1 LRYLLLTMDTS
12 RNGWI
17 EADEVPED
25 LQPVFEIMAEDVD
38 TNKNGTMDRYE
49 LSRNARQIIPVA
61 ARYVARERI
70 DVSKELKKFDKSQG
84 QLARRFD
91 EAPGP
96 FISSLADPDQARKAF
111 KQFDANTDGQLEL
124 AEFPEPLQQ
133 QMERFVRL
141 ADRDRDGR
149 LSEREFLFAAD
160 RAGRMMKAQ
169 NANASMDSDT
179 RNERMAKKRAK
190 KAAAADS
197 MPAE

>member
-1 LRYLLLTMDTS
+1 
-12 RNGWI
+12 
-17 EADEVPED
+17 
-25 LQPVFEIMAEDVD
+25 
-38 TNKNGTMDRYE
+38 MDRYE

-70 DVSKELKKFDKSQG
+70 DVNKELKKFDKAQG
-84 QLARRFD
+84 QMARRFD

-96 FISSLADPDQARKAF
+96 FIGSLTDPDQARKAF

-133 QMERFVRL
+133 QMERFVRY
-141 ADRDRDGR
+141 ADRDRDGG
-149 LSEREFLFAAD
+149 LSEREFLFAAE
-160 RAGRMMKAQ
+160 RAGRMTKAQ
-169 NANASMDSDT
+169 NAKYSMDADT

-197 MPAE
+197 MPAD